1 MNDSKR
7 ASEIEAIAERLESA
21 APTGSLDDDDLLIA
35 MSEEMYAILDE
46 ERDKH
51 ETWRGLL
58 EWMDRRWPED
68 LFPALTDS
76 ASRDTGPRL
85 TSALRK
91 LAAVEKL
98 ATEMAAKA
106 PAEDWGDD
114 VVETAHADAGRAFL
128 RIIGASA

>member
-1 MNDSKR
+1 MTDSNR

-21 APTGSLDDDDLLIA
+21 APAGTLDDDDLLIA
-35 MSEEMYAILDE
+35 MSEETHAILSE

-68 LFPALTDS
+68 LFPTLTDS
-76 ASRDTGPRL
+76 PGRDTGPRL
-85 TSALRK
+85 TSALRR

-98 ATEMAAKA
+98 AREMAAKA

-114 VVETAHADAGRAFL
+114 VMSTAHADAGRAFL
-128 RIIGASA
+128 RIIGSES

>member
-7 ASEIEAIAERLESA
+7 LGEIETISDRLESA
-21 APTGSLDDDDLLIA
+21 APAGSLEDDDLLIA
-35 MSEEMYAILDE
+35 MSEEMHAILSE

-68 LFPALTDS
+68 LFPTLTDS
-76 ASRDTGPRL
+76 PGRDTGPRL
-85 TSALRK
+85 TSALRR

-98 ATEMAAKA
+98 ASEMAAKA
-106 PAEDWGDD
+106 SAEDWGDD
-114 VVETAHADAGRAFL
+114 LVSTAHADAGRAIL
-128 RIIGASA
+128 RVIGVVA